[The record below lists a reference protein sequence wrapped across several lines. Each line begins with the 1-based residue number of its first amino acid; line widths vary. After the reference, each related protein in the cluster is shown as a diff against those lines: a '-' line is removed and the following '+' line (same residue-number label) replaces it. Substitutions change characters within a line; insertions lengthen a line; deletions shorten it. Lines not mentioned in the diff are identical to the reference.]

1 MPDRRPYN
9 ERIRE
14 KIQTAMVADRLIK
27 AFNGEVDLT
36 PSQVSIGLALIKK
49 VVPDQKAV
57 EQNVTGEV
65 NQKHSLD
72 EQSVEQA
79 AKAVYERIKSIGKGD
94 TEADS

>member
-57 EQNVTGEV
+57 EQNVTGELK
-65 NQKHSLD
+65 QTHSID
-72 EQSVEQA
+72 DQSVEQA
-79 AKAVYERIKSIGKGD
+79 VENIFERINAVRSGD
-94 TEADS
+94 TEKDA